1 MTVVADAGPL
11 IHLSAI
17 GQLDLLP
24 KMFRRVVVP
33 DVVRAE
39 VLAGHGLPGADE
51 LNAASWVDVASTAHL
66 ATQIRALRP
75 SLDAGE
81 RAAIAVAVERD
92 ADLFVCDDRL
102 GRREAVAQGL
112 RVLGTLG
119 VLVRGKQLG
128 HLESVAP
135 CIEALQAAGFRATDA
150 LVTAILQAAGE
161 AQ

>member
-11 IHLSAI
+11 LHLSVI
-17 GQLDLLP
+17 GQLDPLP

-51 LNAASWVDVASTAHL
+51 LNAASWVDVASTARL
-66 ATQIRALRP
+66 AKQIGALRP

-102 GRREAVAQGL
+102 GRREAVAKRL

-119 VLVRGKQLG
+119 VLVRGKELG
-128 HLESVAP
+128 HLERVAP
-135 CIEALQAAGFRATDA
+135 CIEALQAAGFRDTDA